1 MHEISFINEFDINI
15 DIPVSPRAEMQNVDV
30 EIFGDFDLDGERF
43 STSNDFE
50 TNRDEST
57 KSRFWKNFGF
67 GNREVNFE

>member
-30 EIFGDFDLDGERF
+30 KMFGDFDLDGERF

-57 KSRFWKNFGF
+57 KSRFWRTFGF
-67 GNREVNFE
+67 RNREVNFK